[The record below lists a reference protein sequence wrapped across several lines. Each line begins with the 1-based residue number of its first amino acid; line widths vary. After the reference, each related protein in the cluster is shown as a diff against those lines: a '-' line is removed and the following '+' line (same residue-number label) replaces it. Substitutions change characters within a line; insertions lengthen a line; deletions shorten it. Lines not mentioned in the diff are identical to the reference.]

1 MQRPDV
7 KVLKEGPCGSRRGTF
22 CSPLLEMAGRAS
34 LSFLGQEDISLSGDP
49 QVTYFIEKYQGQTPF
64 AYRVDKVIFDEAGV
78 SFGSENHRTI
88 PKSGDLITG
97 MTLYTAFP
105 TPPAGVQVLD
115 SVGTLMFQYVE
126 LYIGTELIERLYGEH
141 IEMMYDLT
149 IPKGKQ
155 PALTFLDGKNL
166 TYSVA
171 PQLAYTV
178 PLPFSTFKKGLPLC
192 AFKEEVT
199 IRIVWNPSTYFTV
212 PPTLI
217 TTPFTAQLNIEYT
230 YLSEKEIAYMRKPRF
245 QIFEQVQ
252 LNQFFAPYPLSTVH
266 CRLDFYNPTKEL
278 FFVLQQDSAR
288 GYDYSNTATAA
299 SLTGTIGT
307 GDILNQ
313 LEFDFNTTTR
323 IDPIVGTPQF
333 LRIIQP
339 LEFHTRVPDRLFYMY
354 SFSLDPEGGDP
365 AGSVNL
371 SRIQAQNLYLSMNPN
386 PTNVNIRVYAVS
398 YNFLETSNNSA
409 KVTFS
414 NFF

>member
-1 MQRPDV
+1 
-7 KVLKEGPCGSRRGTF
+7 
-22 CSPLLEMAGRAS
+22 MAGRAS

-78 SFGSENHRTI
+78 VFGSENHRII
-88 PKSGDLITG
+88 PRSGDLITG

-126 LYIGTELIERLYGEH
+126 LYIGTELIERLYGEY
-141 IEMMYDLT
+141 IEMTFDLT
-149 IPKGKQ
+149 VPKGKQ
-155 PALTFLDGKNL
+155 PALSFLDGKNL
-166 TYSVA
+166 TYSGA

-178 PLPFSTFKKGLPLC
+178 PLPFFTFKKGLPLC
-192 AFKEEVT
+192 AFKEPVT
-199 IRIVWNPSTYFTV
+199 IRIVWNPSTFFTS

-230 YLSEKEIAYMRKPRF
+230 YLSEKEIDYIKGSGQGSTAPGRL
-245 QIFEQVQ
+245 QVFEQVQ
-252 LNQFFAPYPLSTVH
+252 RNEFFAPAGVSNVQ
-266 CRLDFYNPTKEL
+266 CKIEFYNPVKEL

-288 GYDYSNTATAA
+288 GYDYSNTATTSAA
-299 SLTGTIGT
+299 SGTIGT
-307 GDILNQ
+307 GDLLNNLQ
-313 LEFDFNTTTR
+313 LDFNTVTR
-323 IDPIVGTPQF
+323 IDPTVGTPQF

-354 SFSLDPEGGDP
+354 SFSLDPEGESP
-365 AGSVNL
+365 CGSVNL
-371 SRIQAQNLYLSMNPN
+371 SRIKNQNLYFNFSVN
-386 PTNVNIRVYAVS
+386 PTNINIRIYAVS
-398 YNFLETSNNSA
+398 YNFLESSNNSI

>member
-1 MQRPDV
+1 
-7 KVLKEGPCGSRRGTF
+7 
-22 CSPLLEMAGRAS
+22 MAGRAS
-34 LSFLGQEDISLSGDP
+34 LAFLGQEDISLSADP

-64 AYRVDKVIFDEAGV
+64 SYRVDKVIFDEAGV
-78 SFGSENHRTI
+78 SFGSQNHRTI
-88 PKSGDLITG
+88 PRSGDLITG

-126 LYIGTELIERLYGEH
+126 LYIGTELIERLYGEF
-141 IEMMYDLT
+141 IEMTFDLT
-149 IPKGKQ
+149 VPKGKQ
-155 PALTFLDGKNL
+155 PALSFLDGKNL
-166 TYSVA
+166 TFSSP

-192 AFKEEVT
+192 AFKEDVT

-217 TTPFTAQLNIEYT
+217 TKPFIAQMNIEYT
-230 YLSEKEIAYMRKPRF
+230 YLSEKEIESIRKSRF
-245 QIFEQVQ
+245 QVFEQVQ
-252 LNQFFAPYPLSTVH
+252 MNQFFAPYPSNNFY
-266 CRLDFYNPTKEL
+266 CRLNFYNPVKEL

-288 GYDYSNTATAA
+288 GYDYSNTATVAA
-299 SLTGTIGT
+299 SSNLIGT
-307 GDILNQ
+307 GDLLNQ
-313 LEFDFNTTTR
+313 LKFEFNTTTR
-323 IDPIVGTPQF
+323 IEPTVGSPQF

-354 SFSLDPEGGDP
+354 SFSLDPEGETP
-365 AGSVNL
+365 TGSVNL
-371 SRIQAQNLYLSMNPN
+371 SRIQAQNLYLSLNPN

-398 YNFLETSNNSA
+398 YNFLETSNSSA

>member
-1 MQRPDV
+1 
-7 KVLKEGPCGSRRGTF
+7 
-22 CSPLLEMAGRAS
+22 MAGRAS

-78 SFGSENHRTI
+78 SFGSQNHRII
-88 PKSGDLITG
+88 PRSGDLITG

-105 TPPAGVQVLD
+105 TPPPGVQVLD

-126 LYIGTELIERLYGEH
+126 LYIGVELIERLYGEQ
-141 IEMMYDLT
+141 IEMGFDLT
-149 IPKGKQ
+149 VPKGKQ
-155 PALTFLDGKNL
+155 PALSFLDGKNL
-166 TYSVA
+166 TCFTP

-192 AFKEEVT
+192 AFKEDVT
-199 IRIVWNPSTYFTV
+199 IRIVWNPSTYFTS

-230 YLSEKEIAYMRKPRF
+230 YLSEKEIDYIKQPRL
-245 QIFEQVQ
+245 QVFEQVQ
-252 LNQFFAPYPLSTVH
+252 LNQFFAPYPLTSVQ
-266 CRLDFYNPTKEL
+266 CRLNFYNPVKEL
-278 FFVLQQDSAR
+278 YFVLQQDSAR
-288 GYDYSNTATAA
+288 GYDYSNTATVAAA
-299 SLTGTIGT
+299 SGTIGT
-307 GDILNQ
+307 GDILNRLQ
-313 LEFDFNTTTR
+313 FDFNTTTR
-323 IDPIVGTPQF
+323 IEPTVGTPQF
-333 LRIIQP
+333 LRVIQP

-354 SFSLDPEGGDP
+354 SFSLDPEGESP
-365 AGSVNL
+365 TGSVNL
-371 SRIQAQNLYLSMNPN
+371 SRIQGQNLYFSFNPN

-398 YNFLETSNNSA
+398 YNFLETSNSSA